1 MPGHCKN
8 RIPPACCIPAAGR
21 ACLLLAMALLTP
33 GFFPS
38 PGSCVRLFAAPPQ
51 EEKKAP
57 PAGKVIKLK
66 ARPAQVKEVE
76 KKAVPAQNAPLKDA
90 VKALQK
96 AITGEKTEPKAKAA
110 AAKAAAGET
119 GGKVR
124 RSAPT
129 PPMFHMRDGTRLA
142 GVPQAT
148 SIQIKTVYGLL
159 TVPMSEL
166 VKIRFC
172 SSLDSG
178 LSEKIAALI
187 QQLGNEE
194 FDLREDASE
203 QLEAIG
209 VPALK
214 ALETAQ
220 KSEDEEIKA
229 RAEKL
234 VARLDES
241 IEEPDEEELHLVPLE
256 GEEDEVETLEFTIK
270 GKIEEKGFLVKTRYG
285 SLDFKRSDILSIV
298 FQEPLVTKLSFDVP
312 GNTFAEKNKWFDS
325 QADLAEGEEFKLRSS
340 GIIILASLK
349 GTRCGPD
356 GTRAVNRTSTSS
368 AFKSFPTGSLVG
380 KIGKTGKPF
389 LVGSEYSGTVEKKG
403 RLFLGM
409 ALSDGVVQGK
419 IKVVLEKRPG
429 SASSNDL

>member
-1 MPGHCKN
+1 MPEHDKT
-8 RIPPACCIPAAGR
+8 RKHPAGRIPAAGPGTILM
-21 ACLLLAMALLTP
+21 AIALVAGSFFLA
-33 GFFPS
+33 
-38 PGSCVRLFAAPPQ
+38 PGSSTRLFAAPPQ
-51 EEKKAP
+51 EAKKAP
-57 PAGKVIKLK
+57 PAGKIIKLK
-66 ARPAQVKEVE
+66 ARVAQVKAVKKESPQEE
-76 KKAVPAQNAPLKDA
+76 KTPLKNA

-96 AITGEKTEPKAKAA
+96 AITGEKTKPKGKAEKPA
-110 AAKAAAGET
+110 ET

-148 SIQIKTVYGLL
+148 SIQVKTVYGPL

-187 QQLGNEE
+187 QQLGHEE

-203 QLEAIG
+203 QLEVIG

-214 ALETAQ
+214 ALDAAQ
-220 KSEDEEIKA
+220 KSDDEEIKA

-241 IEEPDEEELHLVPLE
+241 IEEPDESDIHLVPLE

-270 GKIEEKGFLVKTRYG
+270 GKIEEKSFLVKTRYG
-285 SLDFKRSDILSIV
+285 SLDFNRSDILSIV

-312 GNTFAEKNKWFDS
+312 GSTFAEKNKWFDS
-325 QADLAEGEEFKLRSS
+325 QADLAEGEEFKLRAS
-340 GIIILASLK
+340 GIIILASLN
-349 GTRCGPD
+349 GTKCGPD
-356 GTRAVNRTSTSS
+356 GTRSVNRASTSS

-389 LVGSEYSGTVEKKG
+389 LVGSDYSGMVEKKG

-409 ALSDGVVQGK
+409 ALSAGVVQGK

-429 SASSNDL
+429 SALSNDL

>member
-1 MPGHCKN
+1 MPEHDKT
-8 RIPPACCIPAAGR
+8 RTYPAGRVPAAGPGTI
-21 ACLLLAMALLTP
+21 LMAIALVAS
-33 GFFPS
+33 GFFLA
-38 PGSCVRLFAAPPQ
+38 PGSSPHLFASPPQ

-57 PAGKVIKLK
+57 PVGKVIKLK
-66 ARPAQVKEVE
+66 ARPAQVKDNKGAE
-76 KKAVPAQNAPLKDA
+76 PQLKDA

-96 AITGEKTEPKAKAA
+96 AITGEKTKPKSKAA
-110 AAKAAAGET
+110 SPPET

-142 GVPQAT
+142 GVPQAAN
-148 SIQIKTVYGLL
+148 IQIKTVYGLL

-178 LSEKIAALI
+178 LSEKITGL
-187 QQLGNEE
+187 LHLLHE
-194 FDLREDASE
+194 LCE
-203 QLEAIG
+203 QGRI
-209 VPALK
+209 V
-214 ALETAQ
+214 
-220 KSEDEEIKA
+220 EDEEIKA

-241 IEEPDEEELHLVPLE
+241 IEEPDESDIHLVPLE
-256 GEEDEVETLEFTIK
+256 GEEDEIETLEFTIK
-270 GKIEEKGFLVKTRYG
+270 GKIEEKSFLVKTRYG
-285 SLDFKRSDILSIV
+285 SLDFNRSDILSIV

-340 GIIILASLK
+340 GTIILASLN
-349 GTRCGPD
+349 GTKCGPD
-356 GTRAVNRTSTSS
+356 GTRSVNRTSPSS
-368 AFKSFPTGSLVG
+368 AFKGFPTGSLVG

-389 LVGSEYSGTVEKKG
+389 LVGSDYSGVVEKKG

-409 ALSDGVVQGK
+409 ALSAGVVQGK

-429 SASSNDL
+429 SSLSNDL